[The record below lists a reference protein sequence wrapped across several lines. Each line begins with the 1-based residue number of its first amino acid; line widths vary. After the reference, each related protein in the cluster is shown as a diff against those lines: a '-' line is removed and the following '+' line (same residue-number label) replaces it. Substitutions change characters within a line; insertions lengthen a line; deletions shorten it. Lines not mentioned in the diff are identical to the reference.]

1 MGIPKK
7 EISRNRNNCFFIK
20 KSLWIKI
27 LFIITGYL
35 LVYCTYKTSL
45 NGFVNDNMIYPR
57 SVVLVKIKIKLL
69 LVMELWFDIV
79 LTKENKNRKLKR
91 NASIDRF
98 LFQKIMKYLAKFET
112 KT

>member
-1 MGIPKK
+1 
-7 EISRNRNNCFFIK
+7 
-20 KSLWIKI
+20 
-27 LFIITGYL
+27 
-35 LVYCTYKTSL
+35 
-45 NGFVNDNMIYPR
+45 MIYPR